1 MQFSNPFRGVPNGQI
16 YPVDY
21 EPGQECPPELQASAI
36 ALGAIDAPD
45 AGAGGGNDKL
55 TVPQL
60 RDELTSRG
68 IAFDPA
74 AKKAD
79 LQALLDAQ

>member
-1 MQFSNPFRGVPNGQI
+1 MKFSKPFRGVPDGEI

-21 EPGQECPPELQASAI
+21 EPGQECPPELEASAI
-36 ALGAIDAPD
+36 ALEAVD
-45 AGAGGGNDKL
+45 AGGATGNDKL
-55 TVPQL
+55 TVAQL
-60 RDELTSRG
+60 RDELTARG

-79 LQALLDAQ
+79 LLVLLEAQ

>member
-1 MQFSNPFRGVPNGQI
+1 MKFSKPFRGVPDGEI

-21 EPGQECPPELQASAI
+21 EPGQECPPELEASAI
-36 ALGAIDAPD
+36 ALETIDV
-45 AGAGGGNDKL
+45 AGAGGNDKL
-55 TVPQL
+55 TVAQL
-60 RDELTSRG
+60 RDELTARG

-79 LQALLDAQ
+79 LQALLDTQ